1 MQGTCLQ
8 AGIFILTVTTIK
20 HAAEQKGDL
29 PLEKNVFWA
38 TPCVKYIRA
47 VLLKQSKTEKPNRAI
62 AGCPNL
68 DTYVFIYF
76 PIRKQTSSQE
86 SR

>member
-8 AGIFILTVTTIK
+8 AGIFILTVGTIK

-29 PLEKNVFWA
+29 PPEKNVFWV
-38 TPCVKYIRA
+38 TPCVKYIHA
-47 VLLKQSKTEKPNRAI
+47 VSLKQGKTEKPNRAI